1 MAAAAAAAA
10 AAASAG
16 RLLKNAAIREA
27 IAAAEDQILT
37 TAITESGITL
47 ERTLWCVSTRSAKS
61 TRP

>member
-1 MAAAAAAAA
+1 MAAAA

-37 TAITESGITL
+37 TAIAESGITL
-47 ERTLWCVSTRSAKS
+47 ERTLRCAS
-61 TRP
+61 TRPATSTLPWTRS